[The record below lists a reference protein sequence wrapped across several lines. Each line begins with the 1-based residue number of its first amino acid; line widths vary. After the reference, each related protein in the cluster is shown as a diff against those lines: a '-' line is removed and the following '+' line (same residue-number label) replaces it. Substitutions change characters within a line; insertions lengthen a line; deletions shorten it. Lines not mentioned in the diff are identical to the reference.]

1 MPTRIMTALCFG
13 GVSCILQTSSFLERS
28 GLSVSHYM
36 KHKVLTTLISAVY
49 YFVLTMNH

>member
-1 MPTRIMTALCFG
+1 MTALCFG

-28 GLSVSHYM
+28 GLSVSRYM